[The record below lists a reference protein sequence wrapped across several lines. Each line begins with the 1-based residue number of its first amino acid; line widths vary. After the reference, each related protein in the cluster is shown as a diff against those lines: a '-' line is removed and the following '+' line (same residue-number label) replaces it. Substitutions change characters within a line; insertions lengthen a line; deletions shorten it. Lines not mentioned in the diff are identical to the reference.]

1 MDDIYKAAGILIED
15 RKLLT
20 ERSEGKDFFIAPGGQ
35 IEAGETAPVAL
46 VRELKEEFS
55 VDTDEADFELF
66 GTFTAEAA
74 NHPGRKVH
82 MQVFIVKKWHG
93 DIVPDNEVEE
103 IRWLTSDIPSDT
115 QVGSIFAHEVIPRLK
130 AQNLID

>member
-1 MDDIYKAAGILIED
+1 MDDIYKAAGIIIKD

-20 ERSEGKDFFIAPGGQ
+20 ERSKGKDFFIAPGGQ
-35 IEAGETAPVAL
+35 IEAGETAPQAL

-55 VDTDEADFELF
+55 IDTDEADFELF

-74 NHPGRKVH
+74 NHPGRTVH
-82 MQVFIVKKWHG
+82 MQVFIVTAWRG
-93 DIVPDNEVEE
+93 EIVADNEVDE
-103 IRWLTSDIPSDT
+103 IRWLTSKLPEDI